1 MHILLAEDNP
11 VNQKVALRMLERI
24 GFSADVANNGLE
36 ALDALEQKKYDIILM
51 DMQMPEMDGL
61 EATRRIV
68 EKYDESIRPY
78 IIALTA
84 NAMQGDRER
93 CIAAGMND
101 YISKPIRME
110 DLHEAFDR
118 CPVKAGAEEEAGGE
132 EEAGTVINV
141 QVLDELVTMLGN
153 DIDFASGLIHDFIED
168 GEELLGNIRSALEGG
183 NAPELERAAHTLK
196 SSSATFG
203 AIEAAQV
210 CKELEEQGKHGQVD
224 KEGTQ
229 RKLDELD
236 KLFKTVSKE
245 LLAYIDRQTA

>member
-36 ALDALEQKKYDIILM
+36 ALNALEQKTYDIILM

-68 EKYDESIRPY
+68 DKYDESSRPY

-118 CPVKAGAEEEAGGE
+118 CPVKPKAEEAAGEEEEAS
-132 EEAGTVINV
+132 TVINF
-141 QVLDELVTMLGN
+141 QVLDELVAMLGN
-153 DIDFASGLIHDFIED
+153 DIDFASGLIHDFLED
-168 GEELLGNIRSALEGG
+168 GEDLLGNIRSALEGG
-183 NAPELERAAHTLK
+183 NAAELERAAHTLK

-210 CKELEEQGKHGQVD
+210 CKELEEQGKHGQLD
-224 KEGTQ
+224 KAGTQ
-229 RKLDELD
+229 AKLGELE

-245 LLAYIDRQTA
+245 LLAYIERQTA

>member
-24 GFSADVANNGLE
+24 GFSAEVANNGVE
-36 ALDALEQKKYDIILM
+36 ALQALEDKHYDVVLM

-68 EKYDESIRPY
+68 EKYPEPDRPY

-93 CIAAGMND
+93 CLAAGMND

-110 DLHEAFDR
+110 DLHQAFER
-118 CPVKAGAEEEAGGE
+118 CPVKPKAEDDSSADEDSGL
-132 EEAGTVINV
+132 VNF
-141 QVLDELVTMLGN
+141 QVLDELISMLGN
-153 DIDFASGLIHDFIED
+153 DIDFASGLINDFLED
-168 GEELLGNIRSALEGG
+168 AQELLGNISGANDGG
-183 NAPELERAAHTLK
+183 DARELERAAHTLK

-203 AIEAAQV
+203 AVEASELCKKLESIGKNSDLENPDTPQLISKLESVLQV
-210 CKELEEQGKHGQVD
+210 VGKELV
-224 KEGTQ
+224 
-229 RKLDELD
+229 
-236 KLFKTVSKE
+236 
-245 LLAYIDRQTA
+245 AYIERQTA